1 MIMLILR
8 IGGSVVV
15 ETAGPLLK
23 VVLVMTIEDAVA
35 RAALVKVSET
45 IAQDVMT
52 AVLKIE

>member
-1 MIMLILR
+1 MLILR

-15 ETAGPLLK
+15 ETAGSLLR